1 MASSSI
7 QKISL
12 SQNIWNMVL
21 DETNKHLY
29 IEIRNE
35 DDQNM
40 QVIQIDL
47 ESMTKNLLSST
58 FDWWNKLVG
67 AEDGFLYVVTYHDKQ
82 NPANHS
88 FTQVHA
94 SDLTRQE
101 VQELPNWHEKSIHPF
116 VYESDTEYH
125 KTVSDFLSLEQP
137 LSCEYLEWNDKI
149 IISYYVRSE
158 NVFDRYLL
166 LLKDGNKEWKV
177 CQDQEM
183 KGFAP
188 GAFFVFENQLIFIQD
203 RNEVCVYTG

>member
-1 MASSSI
+1 MTSSSI

-12 SQNIWNMVL
+12 NQNIWNTAL
-21 DETNKHLY
+21 DESARYLY
-29 IEIRNE
+29 IEVRSEE
-35 DDQNM
+35 D
-40 QVIQIDL
+40 QVVQL
-47 ESMTKNLLSST
+47 VQMHFESMTTKILEFKFN
-58 FDWWNKLVG
+58 WWDKLVG
-67 AEDGFLYVVTYHDKQ
+67 ADDGFIYLVTYHNQQD
-82 NPANHS
+82 PADHS
-88 FTQVHA
+88 IIQIHA
-94 SDLTRQE
+94 SDLSRQE

-166 LLKDGNKEWKV
+166 LLKDGNKELKV
-177 CQDQEM
+177 CQDQGM